1 MERKT
6 DLMWIFSKHGFF
18 SAVRHNER
26 KNTILLR
33 ARVEGDLE
41 RLLEHHY
48 SVMER
53 NGYIKPPKGKSIK
66 DAIPD
71 VERTPDADYLFRC
84 EIPHDLFC
92 LMLMEEASE
101 ITYGNFKDSVHDG
114 TPRDQAYCEVWSVM
128 SDLQDRM
135 ALRRA
140 K

>member
-1 MERKT
+1 
-6 DLMWIFSKHGFF
+6 MWIFSKHGFF

-26 KNTILLR
+26 KNMILLR
-33 ARVEGDLE
+33 ARV
-41 RLLEHHY
+41 
-48 SVMER
+48 MER
-53 NGYIKPPKGKSIK
+53 NGYVKPPKGKSIK

-84 EIPHDLFC
+84 EIPHDIFC